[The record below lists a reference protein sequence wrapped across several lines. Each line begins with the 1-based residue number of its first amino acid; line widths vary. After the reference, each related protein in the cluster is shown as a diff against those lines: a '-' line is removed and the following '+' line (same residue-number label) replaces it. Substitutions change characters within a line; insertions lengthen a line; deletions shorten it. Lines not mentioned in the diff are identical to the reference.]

1 MSLSSLLLCL
11 SLGALAKYG
20 AGSEWCYTGCAHTPN
35 HWNEISGSF
44 CGNKRQSPID
54 IVTSHVQTDHN
65 LVNFTFVNFSS
76 PHVLN
81 TIENNGHTVKCTL
94 KENEVEVS
102 GGGLKDTYSTMQF
115 HFHWGDTQHHP
126 GSEHLIDGH
135 RYPMEMHIVSL
146 KKGLTVSEAIV
157 DPEGIAVLGFFINA
171 TDDDDMSGPWSNL
184 TSYLMDTKEPKVNIT
199 HNISISDLIG
209 NVDLTKFYRYMGSL
223 TTPLCNEV
231 VVWTIFQE
239 PININKNLIQ
249 KFVTETRLTNVY
261 RPAQSL
267 NGRHVSASPA
277 TPLPPSHPW
286 CYDDHCELNPS
297 HWHLL
302 PQSYCGAERQSPIN
316 IETKSAVTD
325 LHLDS
330 FTFTKFDDK
339 HAITSITNTGHSV
352 KCVLKED
359 MVEVSGGGLGYV
371 YSTIQF
377 HFHWGTVSHDSVGS
391 EHTVNSK
398 RYPMEMHIVNKRKDL
413 TLQEAIQTPDG
424 LAVLGFFIEAPG
436 ASRSS
441 GGSEHHGTSTPSTP
455 TSDMDAWYK
464 LTSYLSEIQNT
475 SSTVEVTKE
484 ISINDLL
491 GNVNRGA
498 YFRYNGSLTTPTCN
512 EAVVWTVF
520 KESVKVEQNLMM
532 MFPTHTKNQNVFR
545 PTQSLHGRTI
555 YTTAASAVPG
565 PIIPFLL
572 LACLCHFFV

>member
-157 DPEGIAVLGFFINA
+157 DPEGIAVLGFFINVIHGA
-171 TDDDDMSGPWSNL
+171 M
-184 TSYLMDTKEPKVNIT
+184 MIT
-199 HNISISDLIG
+199 
-209 NVDLTKFYRYMGSL
+209 V
-223 TTPLCNEV
+223 
-231 VVWTIFQE
+231 
-239 PININKNLIQ
+239 
-249 KFVTETRLTNVY
+249 
-261 RPAQSL
+261 
-267 NGRHVSASPA
+267 
-277 TPLPPSHPW
+277 
-286 CYDDHCELNPS
+286 
-297 HWHLL
+297 
-302 PQSYCGAERQSPIN
+302 SYCGAERQSPIN

-424 LAVLGFFIEAPG
+424 LAVLGFFIE
-436 ASRSS
+436 
-441 GGSEHHGTSTPSTP
+441 TSTPSTP

-520 KESVKVEQNLMM
+520 KESVKVEQNLTS
-532 MFPTHTKNQNVFR
+532 PHHLDVQ
-545 PTQSLHGRTI
+545 
-555 YTTAASAVPG
+555 
-565 PIIPFLL
+565 
-572 LACLCHFFV
+572 